1 MKDIK
6 KSIIIQNSTVEGS
19 FNEGSEKSAGK
30 TNHEEFAISSELKK
44 QVLSLLAKSQIT
56 EAIQLL
62 ETHSAT
68 LGKDITEALINL
80 SARQFRLD
88 RQIALNTI
96 SHDNA
101 EIERNKIIKA
111 MAEMVDG

>member
-6 KSIIIQNSTVEGS
+6 KSIIIQDSSVEGS
-19 FNEGSEKSAGK
+19 FNKRSGKSDGK
-30 TNHEEFAISSELKK
+30 ANHEEPAINSELKK

-88 RQIALNTI
+88 KQIALNTI

-111 MAEMVDG
+111 LVEMVEG

>member
-6 KSIIIQNSTVEGS
+6 KSIIIQNSSVEGS
-19 FNEGSEKSAGK
+19 FNKNSGKSDGK
-30 TNHEEFAISSELKK
+30 ANHEEPAINIELKK
-44 QVLSLLAKSQIT
+44 QVLSLLAKSKIT

-68 LGKDITEALINL
+68 LGKDITEDLINL

-88 RQIALNTI
+88 KQITLNTI

-101 EIERNKIIKA
+101 EMERNKIIKA
-111 MAEMVDG
+111 LVEILDR